1 MTITYVLQV
10 LQAME
15 DGKIQDPTYIK
26 DLEGELHKAFRRVRR
41 RLLRLRSRAQYEIGE
56 MDRAKVSATSSHMEE
71 FTKYCAMI
79 RNFNMKDCEGLPGIE
94 SFLKEG
100 FKVDDMIAR
109 ADKIA
114 SLEAVSA
121 AAYSPMALGFGI
133 LDSFAILPK
142 VNIDNKRFHSMDMT
156 YIHELIEDLK
166 NYQNHVRKLT
176 TSIDEIGRKAREE
189 ADCLNDLHDYFVD
202 GIDGLKTIL
211 ERKGEDWNRYSQS
224 EKMQVA
230 RAIQCAQLIT
240 ILFPHLLN
248 DKGEVSEESEKAIE
262 KAKKALAFRDA

>member
-1 MTITYVLQV
+1 
-10 LQAME
+10 
-15 DGKIQDPTYIK
+15 
-26 DLEGELHKAFRRVRR
+26 
-41 RLLRLRSRAQYEIGE
+41 
-56 MDRAKVSATSSHMEE
+56 MEE
-71 FTKYCAMI
+71 FTKYCALI
-79 RNFNMKDCEGLPGIE
+79 RNFDLKDCEGLPGIE

-100 FKVDDMIAR
+100 FKVDDMIDR

-121 AAYSPMALGFGI
+121 AAYSPMALGFGL

-142 VNIDNKRFHSMDMT
+142 VNIDNKRFHSMDMA

-176 TSIDEIGRKAREE
+176 AAIDEIGLKAREE

-202 GIDGLKTIL
+202 GIDDLKSIL

-224 EKMQVA
+224 EKMQIA
-230 RAIQCAQLIT
+230 RAIQRAQLIT

-248 DKGEVSEESEKAIE
+248 DKGEVSEDREKAIE
-262 KAKKALAFRDA
+262 KATKALAFRDA

>member
-100 FKVDDMIAR
+100 FKVDD
-109 ADKIA
+109 KIA

-176 TSIDEIGRKAREE
+176 ASIDEIGRKAREE

-202 GIDGLKTIL
+202 GIDDLKTIL

>member
-15 DGKIQDPTYIK
+15 KGEIQDSTYIK

-56 MDRAKVSATSSHMEE
+56 MDRAKVSATSGYMEE
-71 FTKYCAMI
+71 FTKYCAQV
-79 RNFNMKDCEGLPGIE
+79 RNFNLKDCEGLPGIE

-100 FKVDDMIAR
+100 FRVDDMIDR

-114 SLEAVSA
+114 SLETVSA
-121 AAYSPMALGFGI
+121 AAYSPMALGFGL
-133 LDSFAILPK
+133 LDSFSILPK
-142 VNIDNKRFHSMDMT
+142 VNIDNKRFHSMDMA
-156 YIHELIEDLK
+156 YIHELIQELN
-166 NYQNHVRKLT
+166 NYQEHVRKLT
-176 TSIDEIGRKAREE
+176 ACLDEIGQKAREE

-202 GIDGLKTIL
+202 GIEDLKTIL
-211 ERKGEDWNRYSQS
+211 DRKGEDWNRYSQS
-224 EKMQVA
+224 EKMQIA
-230 RAIQCAQLIT
+230 RAIQVAQLIT
-240 ILFPHLLN
+240 MLFPHLLD
-248 DKGEVSEESEKAIE
+248 DKGEVSEDSKKAIE

>member
-166 NYQNHVRKLT
+166 NYQN
-176 TSIDEIGRKAREE
+176 
-189 ADCLNDLHDYFVD
+189 LHST
-202 GIDGLKTIL
+202 L
-211 ERKGEDWNRYSQS
+211 RYD
-224 EKMQVA
+224 V
-230 RAIQCAQLIT
+230 
-240 ILFPHLLN
+240 
-248 DKGEVSEESEKAIE
+248 G
-262 KAKKALAFRDA
+262 

>member
-71 FTKYCAMI
+71 FTKYCSLI
-79 RNFNMKDCEGLPGIE
+79 RNFNMEDCEGLPGIE
-94 SFLKEG
+94 SFLREG
-100 FKVDDMIAR
+100 FKVDDMIDR

-114 SLEAVSA
+114 SLEAVSM

-142 VNIDNKRFHSMDMT
+142 VNVDNKKFHAMDMA
-156 YIHELIEDLK
+156 YINTLIDDLE
-166 NYQNHVRKLT
+166 NYQKQVRKLT
-176 TSIDEIGRKAREE
+176 TAMEKIGLKAREE

-202 GIDGLKTIL
+202 GIGDLKEIL
-211 ERKGEDWNRYSQS
+211 EERGEDWNRYSQS
-224 EKMQVA
+224 EKMQIA
-230 RAIQCAQLIT
+230 RTIQVAQLIT

-248 DKGEVSEESEKAIE
+248 DKGEVSEESKKAIE

>member
-142 VNIDNKRFHSMDMT
+142 VNIDN
-156 YIHELIEDLK
+156 ELIEELK

-176 TSIDEIGRKAREE
+176 ASIDEIGRKAREE

-202 GIDGLKTIL
+202 GIDDLKTIL

-230 RAIQCAQLIT
+230 RAIQGAQLIT